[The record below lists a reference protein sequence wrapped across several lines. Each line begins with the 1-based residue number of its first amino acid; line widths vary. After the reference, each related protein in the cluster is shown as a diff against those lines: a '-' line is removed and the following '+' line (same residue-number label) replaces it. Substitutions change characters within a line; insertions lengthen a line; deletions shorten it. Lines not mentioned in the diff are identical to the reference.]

1 MPNAW
6 MIRAGEGGY
15 LAEKFAKGFVA
26 IGWHELGD
34 LTKTKTAE
42 EIREKYLATRLE
54 DKKGAASNAVAMIN
68 KFRHGIEVGDWAL
81 TYNRETREYL
91 LGKITSDYLFN
102 PKPVGSEYPHVREVK
117 WEHHIS
123 RDALKPASKNSLG
136 STLTLFTVSEDVL
149 ADLLDVAGKPVE
161 SLPQKSDESEKQ
173 DWQQIKEDLVE
184 RAHELIKDKILK
196 LSEDELPRLVA
207 AVLRAMGF
215 KTRISP
221 KGPDRGVDVFASPD
235 GLGFQEPR
243 IKVEVKHR
251 SGDSMG
257 APQVRGFLGGLRT
270 GDKGLYVSS
279 GGFSKEA
286 KYEAERANIPVTLI
300 DLDELASLVVEHYSR
315 FDSEGQALLPLVR
328 IYWPNE

>member
-1 MPNAW
+1 
-6 MIRAGEGGY
+6 MIRAGEGGH
-15 LAEKFAKGFVA
+15 LADKFAKGVVA
-26 IGWHELGD
+26 IGWHQLGD
-34 LTKTKTAE
+34 LTKAKTAD
-42 EIREKYLATRLE
+42 EIREKYLAARPD
-54 DKKGAASNAVAMIN
+54 DKKGVASGAVAMIY
-68 KFRHGIEVGDWAL
+68 KFSHGIKIGDWVL
-81 TYNRETREYL
+81 TYNREKREYL
-91 LGKITSDYLFN
+91 LGKVTSDYIFN
-102 PKPVGSEYPHVREVK
+102 PKLISSEYPHIREVK
-117 WEHHIS
+117 WEHSIS
-123 RDALKPASKNSLG
+123 RDAIKPTSKNSLG
-136 STLTLFTVSEDVL
+136 SISTLFAIGDDAL
-149 ADLLDVAGKPVE
+149 ADLRNVADKPAE
-161 SLPQKSDESEKQ
+161 ALLQKSDESEKE

-196 LSEDELPRLVA
+196 LSEDDLPRLVA